1 ASVHELTHGA
11 GVRAVFESVGKTT
24 FDQSFKCLSKRGYM
38 VLFGQSSGP
47 VDPVE
52 IRRLQQGGSL
62 FLTRPTLVDY
72 TSTDEEL
79 SWRGQEILDLVA
91 SGDLTPHIYERY
103 PLTEAPAAH
112 QALQS
117 RQTTGKL
124 LLIP

>member
-1 ASVHELTHGA
+1 
-11 GVRAVFESVGKTT
+11 
-24 FDQSFKCLSKRGYM
+24 M
-38 VLFGQSSGP
+38 VLFGQASGP

-72 TSTDEEL
+72 TSTREEL
-79 SWRGQEILDLVA
+79 LWRGQEILELVGSRDLAV
-91 SGDLTPHIYERY
+91 HIHERY

-112 QALQS
+112 RALQT